1 LPFSIPVVFSAAV
14 SFTRGRGG
22 IEVEV
27 EREERRER
35 ETERNEEE
43 TAREKRGRERREKR
57 KKERRNCS
65 RLKNALSHRKPLRS
79 SFPRRLVFSLRS
91 LFLRLALSRLRTELT
106 SEKLSAGES
115 ISALAAPKGEDRRRR

>member
-1 LPFSIPVVFSAAV
+1 MKKKLLE
-14 SFTRGRGG
+14 RK
-22 IEVEV
+22 EV

-35 ETERNEEE
+35 
-43 TAREKRGRERREKR
+43 AR

-91 LFLRLALSRLRTELT
+91 LFLRLALSRLRKELT